1 MTHTEKELRQLQ
13 ELPLNEKIRMT
24 RMRIQQW
31 VSAYGINGV
40 HISFS
45 GGKDSTVLLDIARR
59 DYPNIQAVF
68 FDTGLEY
75 PEIREFVKSYDNVV
89 WLKPKMNFRQV
100 IEKYGYPFISKE
112 VAENVAQSRNGLRK
126 KGEDYQSTRLQR
138 LRGEFTDKNGNKS
151 KLNQK
156 KWEFL
161 LNAPFSISATCCD
174 VMKKRPAHEYEK
186 KTGRHPITAQMASE
200 SRLRYSNYLR
210 NGCNA
215 FDAKHPI
222 SNPMAFW
229 TDQDVLLYI
238 KLNNLPIASVYGE
251 VVVDY
256 DELNQLPGQISL
268 NDLMNEPGAAD
279 EPILRT
285 TGCSRTGCMFCGFG
299 CHLEKETRFVRLKE
313 THPKQYDFIMRPSGL
328 NYKEVIDWLNE
339 NGNLNIKY

>member
-1 MTHTEKELRQLQ
+1 MGHTAEELRQMQL
-13 ELPLNEKIRMT
+13 LPLTEKVRMT
-24 RMRIQQW
+24 RMRIGQW
-31 VSAYGINGV
+31 VNVYGIDKV
-40 HISFS
+40 YIAFS
-45 GGKDSTVLLDIARR
+45 AGKDSTVLLHIARK
-59 DYPNIQAVF
+59 DYPGILAVF

-75 PEIREFVKSYDNVV
+75 PEIREFVRGYKNVE
-89 WLKPKMNFRQV
+89 WIRPKMNFKQV

-112 VAENVAQSRNGLRK
+112 VAESVFYARKGLRE
-126 KGEDYQSTRLQR
+126 KGPQYMSTRLQR
-138 LRGEFTDKNGNKS
+138 LRGEFLNKEGGKS

-161 LNAPFSISATCCD
+161 LNAPFDISGTCCD

-186 KTGRHPITAQMASE
+186 KTGRHPITGQMASE

-215 FDAKHPI
+215 FDAKRPI

-229 TDQDVLLYI
+229 TDQAVLLYI
-238 KLNNLPIASVYGE
+238 KLNNLPIAGVYGE
-251 VVVDY
+251 VVVD
-256 DELNQLPGQISL
+256 EEEMEQLPGQISL
-268 NDLMNEPGAAD
+268 SELANELGAAE
-279 EPILRT
+279 EPILKT

-299 CHLEKETRFVRLKE
+299 CHLEKEPRFLKLKE
-313 THPKQYDFIMRPSGL
+313 THPEKYDFIMRKSGL

>member
-1 MTHTEKELRQLQ
+1 MPHTEKELRQRQ

-31 VSAYGINGV
+31 VSAYGINEV
-40 HISFS
+40 YISFS

-112 VAENVAQSRNGLRK
+112 VAESVAQSRNGLRNK
-126 KGEDYQSTRLQR
+126 DTYQSIR
-138 LRGEFTDKNGNKS
+138 LRKLKGEFTDKNGNKN
-151 KLNQK
+151 KYNQK

-161 LNAPFSISATCCD
+161 LNAPFNISATCCD

-210 NGCNA
+210 KGCNA
-215 FDAKHPI
+215 FDAKRPI

-256 DELNQLPGQISL
+256 DALNQLPGQISL

-285 TGCSRTGCMFCGFG
+285 IGCSRTGCMFCGFG

-328 NYKEVIDWLNE
+328 NYKEVIDWLNG

>member
-1 MTHTEKELRQLQ
+1 MPHTEKELRQLQ

-59 DYPNIQAVF
+59 DHPNIQAVF

-138 LRGEFTDKNGNKS
+138 LRGDFNYYVMPRKVYEAVKDMLPYGVGVYVTD
-151 KLNQK
+151 
-156 KWEFL
+156 ED
-161 LNAPFSISATCCD
+161 C
-174 VMKKRPAHEYEK
+174 
-186 KTGRHPITAQMASE
+186 
-200 SRLRYSNYLR
+200 RLALYSVKQAR
-210 NGCNA
+210 R
-215 FDAKHPI
+215 K
-222 SNPMAFW
+222 
-229 TDQDVLLYI
+229 
-238 KLNNLPIASVYGE
+238 
-251 VVVDY
+251 
-256 DELNQLPGQISL
+256 
-268 NDLMNEPGAAD
+268 
-279 EPILRT
+279 
-285 TGCSRTGCMFCGFG
+285 SRTRPVSEMLLMMFRSAARERGR
-299 CHLEKETRFVRLKE
+299 K
-313 THPKQYDFIMRPSGL
+313 
-328 NYKEVIDWLNE
+328 
-339 NGNLNIKY
+339 